1 MEMVHLTCYNFSNA
15 KGQAMCIQE
24 NRECSKSTQMT
35 FEHLINANKS
45 LASIQSVV
53 SKNDIPIK
61 APDFQENSPNPYAR
75 EKTLEVSQ

>member
-1 MEMVHLTCYNFSNA
+1 
-15 KGQAMCIQE
+15 
-24 NRECSKSTQMT
+24 MT

-53 SKNDIPIK
+53 SKYDIPIK